1 MSKVIAHT
9 TRIGDE
15 RQNNCRFN
23 IQFFLLAFHYR
34 LKIPDVF
41 CLTLIQIYVCALI
54 DRVLAVL
61 FFGGGS
67 VPPRGDDPDVADV
80 ETCRDTSLHP
90 RHVSATSG
98 SFATPPSCGGHGP
111 PQRPPL
117 SSQNAMFF
125 CKRRF
130 MAPFRCSSSMV
141 CVALCTSW
149 QCPPPVGTFH
159 RTSRQKIVQNI
170 WSST

>member
-34 LKIPDVF
+34 LKIPVVF
-41 CLTLIQIYVCALI
+41 CLTLIQICVCALI
-54 DRVLAVL
+54 DRVLTVL

-67 VPPRGDDPDVADV
+67 VPPRGDDP
-80 ETCRDTSLHP
+80 RHP
-90 RHVSATSG
+90 DHSPR
-98 SFATPPSCGGHGP
+98 PPHAGGLCP

-125 CKRRF
+125 ANVVLWHHFAVPLLWCVWLCVHRGNAPLLGRFIERPDKKSFKTFGHRRE
-130 MAPFRCSSSMV
+130 V
-141 CVALCTSW
+141 E
-149 QCPPPVGTFH
+149 
-159 RTSRQKIVQNI
+159 
-170 WSST
+170 

>member
-23 IQFFLLAFHYR
+23 LQFFLLAFHYR

-80 ETCRDTSLHP
+80 ETCLLHP
-90 RHVSATSG
+90 DHS
-98 SFATPPSCGGHGP
+98 P
-111 PQRPPL
+111 RPPH
-117 SSQNAMFF
+117 AGG
-125 CKRRF
+125 
-130 MAPFRCSSSMV
+130 MAPRNAPRCLRKMPCFFANV
-141 CVALCTSW
+141 VLWHHFAVPLLWCVWLCVHRGKA
-149 QCPPPVGTFH
+149 PPLLGRFIERPDKKSFKTFGH
-159 RTSRQKIVQNI
+159 RREVE
-170 WSST
+170 